1 MTLHL
6 EKTWSLLVEGC
17 VHYINSYLHACL
29 SMCKRKGVKKQIKIK
44 IFTKNG
50 ELRGKLQNRLSG
62 KRGQL
67 SKVEATHQDDLWEE
81 AWQLAS
87 HCEVSGRRVIWNY
100 IGSNSSQCGQ
110 VWATVLLW
118 CVALCALC
126 ISTGFSAAECVFY
139 IYLEFLGQKCAKT
152 VANFPLCSN

>member
-1 MTLHL
+1 MK
-6 EKTWSLLVEGC
+6 KTWSLLVEVC
-17 VHYINSYLHACL
+17 VHYINSYLHAYL
-29 SMCKRKGVKKQIKIK
+29 SMCKRKGGKKQIKIK
-44 IFTKNG
+44 SFTKNG
-50 ELRGKLQNRLSG
+50 ELRRKLQNRLRW

-67 SKVEATHQDDLWEE
+67 SRVEDTHQDDLWEE

-87 HCEVSGRRVIWNY
+87 HWEVSGRRVIWNY

-118 CVALCALC
+118 RVALCVLC

-139 IYLEFLGQKCAKT
+139 IHLEFLGQKCAKT
-152 VANFPLCSN
+152 DANFPLRSN

>member
-1 MTLHL
+1 MKKP
-6 EKTWSLLVEGC
+6 EV
-17 VHYINSYLHACL
+17 CL
-29 SMCKRKGVKKQIKIK
+29 WKGVSITLTPIYMPASLCAKEKEEKKQIKIK

-87 HCEVSGRRVIWNY
+87 HCEVSGRRVI
-100 IGSNSSQCGQ
+100 
-110 VWATVLLW
+110 
-118 CVALCALC
+118 
-126 ISTGFSAAECVFY
+126 
-139 IYLEFLGQKCAKT
+139 
-152 VANFPLCSN
+152 